1 MFSSLPCRQRRLIDS
16 KLHGHLLLGQPMNP
30 PILTNFVPQILRF
43 FFERITAQELDN
55 LCIPTTAVKPVRAD
69 GTARA
74 AWWESR
80 SSPGFYYSP
89 VGGPSEGRPTVDKD
103 DRAGRPWRRGR
114 PVGHE

>member
-1 MFSSLPCRQRRLIDS
+1 MPRIRWNSVRVPGFRG
-16 KLHGHLLLGQPMNP
+16 GHAPGSIVNNP
-30 PILTNFVPQILRF
+30 GDYDGGETPVPIPN
-43 FFERITAQELDN
+43 
-55 LCIPTTAVKPVRAD
+55 TAVKPVRAD